1 MKKILQSV
9 LLTGILCS
17 TALIQSI
24 ALTPENTVIAHDID
38 GVILNLPKSQWP
50 VIAYKSVKLIHNKE
64 DMVDLPKT
72 LWYMYKGFTQKT
84 NGVKGIRDEHGN
96 KVEGL
101 TAQMITL
108 GMHHKEA
115 TRFVAPILEIIE
127 DSRQLDHN
135 VIKTIKN
142 TNLPI
147 VWATNKDSLTYQRA
161 AKKHG
166 LDAIANKAIVTKY
179 PLSNGV
185 LKYAQRADT
194 PANYRQ
200 LVEQYDNDKETET
213 IIHAPSQ
220 KPDLEYF
227 ERMAAVVGPEKNI
240 IFLDDKKKNIAGY
253 NQLPSSDTA
262 QRIGIHFKNVAQL
275 KNELNKLGL

>member
-1 MKKILQSV
+1 MKKILKSL

-17 TALIQSI
+17 ATLIQSI
-24 ALTPENTVIAHDID
+24 ALTPENSVIACDID
-38 GVILNLPKSQWP
+38 QVVLDLPRSQWP
-50 VIAYKSVKLIHNKE
+50 VIAYKSVKLIHNTQ

-72 LWYMYKGFTQKT
+72 LWHMYKEFTQKT
-84 NGVKGIRDEHGN
+84 NGVRGIHDEQGN
-96 KVEGL
+96 KVDGL

-108 GMHHKEA
+108 GMHHQES
-115 TRFVAPILEIIE
+115 TRFIAPIMEIIE
-127 DSRQLDHN
+127 QSRQLNHN
-135 VIKTIKN
+135 VVKVIKD

-147 VWATNKDSLTYQRA
+147 VWATNKDSLSYQKA

-166 LDAIANKAIVTKY
+166 LSTIAPKAVVTKY

-213 IIHAPSQ
+213 IIYAPGQ

-227 ERMAAVVGPEKNI
+227 ERVAKVVGPEKNI
-240 IFLDDKKKNIAGY
+240 IFIDDKKKNVAGF
-253 NQLPSSDTA
+253 NQLPNSDNA
-262 QRIGIHFKNVAQL
+262 QRIGIQFKNAAQL
-275 KNELNKLGL
+275 KSELNKLGL